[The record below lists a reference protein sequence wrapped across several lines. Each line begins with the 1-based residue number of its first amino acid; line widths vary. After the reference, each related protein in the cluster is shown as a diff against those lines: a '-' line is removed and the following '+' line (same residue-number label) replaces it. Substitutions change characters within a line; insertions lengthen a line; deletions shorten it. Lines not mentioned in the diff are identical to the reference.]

1 MDHRE
6 FASGRGTTIQAGLF
20 AGLAGHGVDSS
31 LKVMEIMYKILA
43 FVVCRLIRSYCYLTW
58 AVNEALVALRVG
70 ICLKRS
76 WHVL

>member
-1 MDHRE
+1 MRPDYQTLSLVNPIRQTKEFKPTIGDVIMDHRE

-43 FVVCRLIRSYCYLTW
+43 FVVCRLIRS
-58 AVNEALVALRVG
+58 
-70 ICLKRS
+70 
-76 WHVL
+76 